1 MSNPTYAKA
10 RDIPRPVFFYGLNFL
25 DYFKKNIIGSVV
37 YLLLDD
43 NEKLRVLIDPIS
55 MPSTKH
61 KNTKYKTA
69 IKLRIGGWWKS
80 SQVFGDKN
88 KLWSIA
94 DDWDWSFRLIDRFG
108 NSLFI
113 NDIKATLKL
122 INQCDSIF
130 DAISRD
136 HNQSHYDRVR
146 NSMSNLTVI
155 ENLETQLSKR
165 TFELEKAQKALNQ
178 SQKECSELK
187 KKNCY
192 CKDEDLAKSNEE
204 LERRVADLEVQ
215 LLIQKQK
222 EVDNIEQ
229 AVNAFRATLDK
240 KSIQL
245 KDAWIKYKAK
255 EEELSEAKIKLDAV
269 TEFIE
274 KGKKTKLKTT
284 ILEIL
289 Q

>member
-1 MSNPTYAKA
+1 
-10 RDIPRPVFFYGLNFL
+10 
-25 DYFKKNIIGSVV
+25 
-37 YLLLDD
+37 
-43 NEKLRVLIDPIS
+43 

-69 IKLRIGGWWKS
+69 IKLRIGGWWKN

-108 NSLFI
+108 NSLVI

-245 KDAWIKYKAK
+245 KDAWLKHKAR
-255 EEELSEAKIKLDAV
+255 EQELLEANAKLDAV
-269 TEFIE
+269 TDFVE
-274 KGKKTKLKTT
+274 KGKQTKLKTT
-284 ILEIL
+284 ILEL
-289 Q
+289 LK